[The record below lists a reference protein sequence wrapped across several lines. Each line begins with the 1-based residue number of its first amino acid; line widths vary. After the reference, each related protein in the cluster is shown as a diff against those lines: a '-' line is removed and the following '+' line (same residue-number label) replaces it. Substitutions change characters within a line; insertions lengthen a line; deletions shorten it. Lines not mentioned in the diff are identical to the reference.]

1 MIDHQYKRVYIRG
14 MNTATELLKQIR
26 TATKM
31 SQNALAKRLQV
42 SQPTVNRI
50 LKGQPDC
57 KGATLNAIVALHA
70 EITAQGKPVSAP
82 VPTVASEVA

>member
-1 MIDHQYKRVYIRG
+1 
-14 MNTATELLKQIR
+14 MNTATELLTQIR

-31 SQNALAKRLQV
+31 SQKALAKRLRV

-57 KGATLNAIVALHA
+57 KGATLTAIVALHA
-70 EITAQGKPVSAP
+70 EIATQSKPGSPP
-82 VPTVASEVA
+82 VPAAVSEVA